1 MAGVLFQQAVDKIV
15 AADGPNGIT
24 RAKIIDALDNFGPF
38 DANGWMGAKNPKGG
52 FSDCMIMMTIKG
64 GTLRAGLPRRSG
76 HVVVRSEVPHQ
87 VTLDPLAAT
96 SNIQ

>member
-1 MAGVLFQQAVDKIV
+1 MAT
-15 AADGPNGIT
+15 DGPNGIT

-38 DANGWMGAKNPKGG
+38 DANGWMGPKNPKGG

-64 GTLRAGLPRRSG
+64 GTFERVFPDGAGTLSCDPKYLTK
-76 HVVVRSEVPHQ
+76 

-96 SNIQ
+96 ANIQ